1 MKRQEWEEELNS
13 LDERWGKPYIENYTL
28 NPWSVFGWFI
38 IFAGPKRG
46 RPTTGFS
53 IFIRSFVRS
62 FGPSEGPTF
71 VS

>member
-38 IFAGPKRG
+38 NFLVHSDRVKLI
-46 RPTTGFS
+46 
-53 IFIRSFVRS
+53 
-62 FGPSEGPTF
+62 TF
-71 VS
+71 RYV